1 MLASPLDK
9 VRDPAGD
16 LPDSAPMTPDDLLEL
31 FERTAEAVRV
41 AVTRIPHE
49 DLRART
55 DRPGQYGLDL
65 VADAAALE
73 VLARAPVAVMSEES
87 ALTGRSG
94 APITVV
100 LDPVDGSTNCS
111 RGLPYWAISLCATD
125 SDGAYVGLVANQAT
139 ASTTT
144 AVRGGG
150 VWRDGRQVRASS
162 VRRLDEAVIAI
173 SSLPP
178 RVLPWRQ
185 FRAMGS
191 AALALCDV
199 AAGAFDGYVDAGR
212 YHAPWDYLAGVL
224 ACREA
229 GAQVRDAGR
238 MPLDVIEFN
247 ARRQLIAG
255 ATDDLFRALL
265 ISAGV

>member
-1 MLASPLDK
+1 
-9 VRDPAGD
+9 
-16 LPDSAPMTPDDLLEL
+16 MTPDDLLEL

-41 AVTRIPHE
+41 AVARIPHE
-49 DLRART
+49 ELRART
-55 DRPGQYGLDL
+55 DRPGQYALDL
-65 VADAAALE
+65 VADAAALD
-73 VLARAPVAVMSEES
+73 VLTRAPVAVMSEES
-87 ALTGRSG
+87 ALTGPAAAS
-94 APITVV
+94 ITVV

-111 RGLPYWAISLCATD
+111 RGLPYWATSLCAVD
-125 SDGAYVGLVANQAT
+125 RDGAVAALVVNQIT
-139 ASTTT
+139 GSTTT
-144 AVRGGG
+144 AMRGKGA
-150 VWRDGRQVRASS
+150 WRDGRPIRASS

-212 YHAPWDYLAGVL
+212 YHAPWDYLGGVL

-229 GAQVRDAGR
+229 GAQVQDGGR
-238 MPLDVIEFN
+238 MPLEVIEFN

-255 ATDDLFRALL
+255 GTDDLFRALL
-265 ISAGV
+265 SSAGV

>member
-1 MLASPLDK
+1 
-9 VRDPAGD
+9 
-16 LPDSAPMTPDDLLEL
+16 MTPDDLLEL

-41 AVTRIPHE
+41 AVGRIPLD
-49 DLRART
+49 DLRTKT
-55 DRPGQYGLDL
+55 DRPGQYALDL
-65 VADAAALE
+65 VADEAALS
-73 VLARAPVAVMSEES
+73 VLTRAPVAVLSEES
-87 ALTGRSG
+87 AHTGN

-111 RGLPYWAISLCATD
+111 RGLPYWATSLCALD
-125 SDGAYVGLVANQAT
+125 RDGPLAGLVVNQAT
-139 ASTTT
+139 GSSTTS
-144 AVRGGG
+144 VRGKGA
-150 VWRDGRQVRASS
+150 WRDGRPIRASS
-162 VRRLDEAVIAI
+162 VRRIDEAVIAI

-199 AAGAFDGYVDAGR
+199 AAGGFDGYVDAGR

-229 GAQVRDAGR
+229 GAQVVDASR
-238 MPLDVIEFN
+238 MPLDVVDFN

-255 ATDDLFRALL
+255 ATDELMRALL
-265 ISAGV
+265 ASAGM

>member
-1 MLASPLDK
+1 
-9 VRDPAGD
+9 
-16 LPDSAPMTPDDLLEL
+16 
-31 FERTAEAVRV
+31 
-41 AVTRIPHE
+41 
-49 DLRART
+49 LRART
-55 DRPGQYGLDL
+55 DRPGQYALDL

-73 VLARAPVAVMSEES
+73 VLTRAPVAVMSEES
-87 ALTGRSG
+87 ALTGRSD

-111 RGLPYWAISLCATD
+111 RGLPYWATSLCAID
-125 SDGAYVGLVANQAT
+125 RDGASVGLVVNQAT
-139 ASTTT
+139 GSSTSS
-144 AVRGGG
+144 VRGKGA
-150 VWRDGRQVRASS
+150 WRDGRSIQASS
-162 VRRLDEAVIAI
+162 VKRLDEAVIAI

-199 AAGAFDGYVDAGR
+199 AAGGFDGYVDAGR

-224 ACREA
+224 ACKEA
-229 GAQVRDAGR
+229 GAQVQDAGR
-238 MPLDVIEFN
+238 MPLEVVEFN

-255 ATDDLFRALL
+255 STDELFKALL
-265 ISAGV
+265 NSAGV